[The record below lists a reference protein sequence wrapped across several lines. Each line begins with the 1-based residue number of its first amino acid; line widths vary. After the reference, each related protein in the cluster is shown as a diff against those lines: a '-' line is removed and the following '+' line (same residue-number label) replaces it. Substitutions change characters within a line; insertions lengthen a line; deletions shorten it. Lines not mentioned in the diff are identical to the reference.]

1 MFPKIPP
8 FAGASSPFS
17 SFSFFPPNKLYTR
30 KDLLLDLFQVEHG
43 KQNAPC
49 AFILVRAGLKESGEK
64 EDLKATG
71 ERAVEEAI
79 VGSEARGRGGGEEG
93 VAREGETQLDFRDR
107 RYC

>member
-8 FAGASSPFS
+8 FDGASSPFS
-17 SFSFFPPNKLYTR
+17 SLSFFPPNKLYTR
-30 KDLLLDLFQVEHG
+30 KDLLLALFQVEHG

-49 AFILVRAGLKESGEK
+49 TFILVRAGLEGSVEK

-79 VGSEARGRGGGEEG
+79 AGSETRARSLQGRDGGEEG
-93 VAREGETQLDFRDR
+93 VNQLDFRDR
-107 RYC
+107 RY

>member
-8 FAGASSPFS
+8 FDGASSPFS
-17 SFSFFPPNKLYTR
+17 SFSFFPPNKLYTL
-30 KDLLLDLFQVEHG
+30 KDLFLFQVEHG

-49 AFILVRAGLKESGEK
+49 TFILVRTGLEESGEK

-79 VGSEARGRGGGEEG
+79 VGSQARVRSGGRGGGG
-93 VAREGETQLDFRDR
+93 R
-107 RYC
+107 RGKPG